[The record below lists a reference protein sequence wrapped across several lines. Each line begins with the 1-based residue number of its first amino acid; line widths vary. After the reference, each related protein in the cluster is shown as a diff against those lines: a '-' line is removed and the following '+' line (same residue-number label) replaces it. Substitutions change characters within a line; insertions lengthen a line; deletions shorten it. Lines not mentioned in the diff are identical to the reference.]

1 MFLIFTAILVAAGMS
16 VVLFKYGDDGYK
28 TRHTFAAVIG
38 LLLGIGSGIGALV
51 YAFAVWGWLAADHK
65 AQIINREYGTHYTQ
79 AEVFYASDVIETV
92 RQLDR
97 KRYEINGD
105 LVRGQEAKP

>member
-1 MFLIFTAILVAAGMS
+1 MFFIFAAIVVAATMS
-16 VVLFKYGDDGYK
+16 VVLFKYGDDGFK
-28 TRHTFAAVIG
+28 TKHTIAGVSG
-38 LLLGIGSGIGALV
+38 LLIGIGSALGALV
-51 YAFAVWGWLAADHK
+51 YSFLAWGWLAANHK
-65 AQIINREYGTHYTQ
+65 AQIINREYGTSYTQ

>member
-1 MFLIFTAILVAAGMS
+1 MFLILTAIVVAAVMS

-28 TRHTFAAVIG
+28 TRHTLAGVVG
-38 LLLGIGSGIGALV
+38 LLLGTGTGLCALV
-51 YAFAVWGWLAADHK
+51 YALTVWGWIAADHK
-65 AQIINREYGTHYTQ
+65 AQIINREYGTNYTQ

>member
-1 MFLIFTAILVAAGMS
+1 MFLIFAVIVVAATMS
-16 VVLFKYGDDGYK
+16 VVLFKYGDDGYQ
-28 TRHTFAAVIG
+28 TRHAIAGAAG
-38 LLLGIGSGIGALV
+38 LLIGIGSALGAVV
-51 YAFAVWGWLAADHK
+51 YSLLAWGWLAADYK
-65 AQIINREYGTHYTQ
+65 AQIINREYGTSYTQ

-105 LVRGQEAKP
+105 LVRGKEAKP

>member
-1 MFLIFTAILVAAGMS
+1 MYLIFASIVVAAVVS
-16 VVLFKYGDDGYK
+16 VMLFKYGDDGYK
-28 TRHTFAAVIG
+28 GRHFLAGIVG
-38 LLLGIGSGIGALV
+38 VLMGIGTGLSALV
-51 YAFAVWGWLAADHK
+51 YAFAVWGWIAADHK
-65 AQIINREYGTHYTQ
+65 AQIINREYGTNYTQ
-79 AEVFYASDVIETV
+79 AEVFYASDVIDTV